1 MAHILQQKYT
11 RPLEREYESWIV
23 WGIEEYFRQIG
34 RECKIFAVT
43 PGQERIWP
51 ADEQLTF
58 DGKLIGLQMKQAKM
72 AAGNLDYD
80 RLKWTFH
87 NPGGQ
92 FSLVR
97 QHDEIFYCLP
107 TFINRE
113 YRRQALHHC
122 LFWSP
127 DNDNKNAW
135 YHIDAAK
142 VQTPN
147 NELRSEMRWGLLV
160 EGMMGCKKGIKV
172 DNSDDV
178 NDFAAKMRITMDE
191 LGVRVPDLVEELDM
205 EELKDEM
212 VGEWGGFYVLVVQI

>member
-51 ADEQLTF
+51 ADQRLTF
-58 DGKLIGLQMKQAKM
+58 DGKLIGIQMKQAKM
-72 AAGNLDYD
+72 AAGNLAYD
-80 RLKWTFH
+80 RLQWTFH
-87 NPGGQ
+87 NPNGQ
-92 FSLVR
+92 FDLVKR
-97 QHDEIFYCLP
+97 YDNIFYCLP

-127 DNDNKNAW
+127 DANETDKNAW
-135 YHIDAAK
+135 YDNSRAL
-142 VQTPN
+142 TSN
-147 NELRSEMRWGLLV
+147 NGLNSESRWGRFIEDVMRCEKGLV
-160 EGMMGCKKGIKV
+160 IN
-172 DNSDDV
+172 DPNDV
-178 NDFAAKMRITMDE
+178 NGFAAKIRRTMDE
-191 LGVRVPDLVEELDM
+191 LDVDVPDDVEEP
-205 EELKDEM
+205 KDKI
-212 VGEWGGFYVLVVQI
+212 VGDWGGFYTLVVQI